1 MYHASSD
8 SVNTFFDR
16 RQGQRTEK
24 DTSTRKD
31 IHDHAMVG
39 HKNREGHGG
48 GRAGGV
54 SRTHSTLSVEGAC
67 TREGHG
73 GGRGGGVSRTHS
85 TLIEKDIGGGVCR
98 THSTLSVAEEVQEQ
112 MKQCQVSSCDQ

>member
-54 SRTHSTLSVEGAC
+54 SRTHSTL
-67 TREGHG
+67 
-73 GGRGGGVSRTHS
+73 
-85 TLIEKDIGGGVCR
+85 IEKDIGGGVCR

>member
-48 GRAGGV
+48 GR
-54 SRTHSTLSVEGAC
+54 
-67 TREGHG
+67 
-73 GGRGGGVSRTHS
+73 
-85 TLIEKDIGGGVCR
+85 GGGVCR